1 MFLST
6 LCTSVGR
13 RHDTDRCI
21 RAFAS
26 NDETS
31 VTLTVLPFDFALKAG
46 ARSPCIIFFGDLR
59 PSSPSSPSS
68 SMRQLLRQSPRPGP
82 PPRTLLN
89 GDGSNTSAHHAGG
102 NNSLRFCGFPAAY
115 LINNMLVY
123 LQRKLCGYTMAPAK
137 VKPTDVGDNIL
148 EPQVAKKRK
157 K

>member
-31 VTLTVLPFDFALKAG
+31 GDVAVLPFALKAG
-46 ARSPCIIFFGDLR
+46 GRSPCIIFFGDLR
-59 PSSPSSPSS
+59 PSSPSS
-68 SMRQLLRQSPRPGP
+68 SMQSPRPAA

-123 LQRKLCGYTMAPAK
+123 LQRKLCGCAMAPAK